1 MSTPTPSPW
10 RGFAALLA
18 ATTLSGLLGLAGC
31 AAVDPA
37 RIPPIDGTG
46 ADRLPGKVVWHDLLT
61 EDPVAAKRFYGEL
74 FGWTF
79 RAVDLGAGQSYTVI
93 EHAGRGIGGLVD
105 ARGFNADVNV
115 SRWIPVLS
123 VADMDAAMASLR
135 AGGGTVFQAP
145 VDIPQRGRVAVAAD
159 PKGAVLTLLEARTG
173 DPADRR
179 PDNGDWLWNE
189 VWSSDPAATVAF
201 YQQLI
206 PAYRAG
212 AASAGGYRYL
222 SSQGQPRMGVRP
234 KPIDGIKDTWLAYV
248 RVADP
253 GATATAAARM
263 GGRVLLEPREN
274 PLGGTVAM
282 LNDPTGA
289 GFLVQSWDPAWTEQ
303 TAARLTP
310 DGDTRSW

>member
-1 MSTPTPSPW
+1 MCTSKPSPW
-10 RGFAALLA
+10 RGFTALLA
-18 ATTLSGLLGLAGC
+18 AALLGSTTLGGLLGLAGC

-37 RIPPIDGTG
+37 RFPPIDGAG

-61 EDPVAAKRFYGEL
+61 EDPAAAKRFYGEL

-79 RAVDLGAGQSYTVI
+79 RPVDLGAGQTYTVI

-105 ARGFNADVNV
+105 ARGFNTDVNV

-135 AGGGTVFQAP
+135 AAGGTVFQAP
-145 VDIPQRGRVAVAAD
+145 LDIPQRGQVAVAAD

-179 PDNGDWLWNE
+179 PEDGDWLWNE
-189 VWSSDPAATVAF
+189 IWSSSPAATVVF

-206 PAYRAG
+206 PAYQAG
-212 AASAGGYRYL
+212 TEGESGYRYL
-222 SSQGQPRMGVRP
+222 SSQGQPRLGVRP
-234 KPIDGIKDTWLAYV
+234 KPIDGIKDTWMAYV

-253 GATATAAARM
+253 TAVAAAAARL
-263 GGRVLLEPREN
+263 GGRVLLEPRKN
-274 PLGGTVAM
+274 PLGGQVAM

-289 GFLVQSWDPAWTEQ
+289 GFLVQSWDPVWTRQ
-303 TAARLTP
+303 TVAR
-310 DGDTRSW
+310 